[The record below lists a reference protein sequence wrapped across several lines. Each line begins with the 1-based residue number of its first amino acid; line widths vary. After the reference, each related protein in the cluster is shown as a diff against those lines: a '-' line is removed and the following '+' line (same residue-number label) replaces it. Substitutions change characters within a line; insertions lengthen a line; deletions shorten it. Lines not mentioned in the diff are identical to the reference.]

1 MEQSWRQFHGQGL
14 QVQFHSR
21 GFLHRILFQAYFPS
35 KSLFLSKWV
44 IFIVFYTDTHWYS
57 FIFQIIQK
65 MFTGLCE
72 NCFHLHETAL
82 QLFLLFGTN
91 IIFFSALNR
100 NKFKN
105 VFRFPL
111 RTLSELSRRVTRSSS
126 VSFPFLFHPT
136 RHGVVGQRSGTGLET
151 PLLGWAL
158 PLWRFS
164 TMWALVSM
172 FLLSFSTRV
181 MLSLSPISSL
191 YFDTLSMVTW
201 CIIQL
206 QIY

>member
-1 MEQSWRQFHGQGL
+1 
-14 QVQFHSR
+14 
-21 GFLHRILFQAYFPS
+21 
-35 KSLFLSKWV
+35 
-44 IFIVFYTDTHWYS
+44 
-57 FIFQIIQK
+57 

-82 QLFLLFGTN
+82 QLFLLFGTK

-126 VSFPFLFHPT
+126 VSFPFLFHRT
-136 RHGVVGQRSGTGLET
+136 RHGGVGQRSGTGLET

-158 PLWRFS
+158 PLKI
-164 TMWALVSM
+164 LNHVSLGVDVPV
-172 FLLSFSTRV
+172 FFHPDDVASFSYFFPSIH
-181 MLSLSPISSL
+181 SLSIHSQWLPDT
-191 YFDTLSMVTW
+191 YFN
-201 CIIQL
+201 
-206 QIY
+206 Y

>member
-1 MEQSWRQFHGQGL
+1 
-14 QVQFHSR
+14 
-21 GFLHRILFQAYFPS
+21 
-35 KSLFLSKWV
+35 
-44 IFIVFYTDTHWYS
+44 
-57 FIFQIIQK
+57 

-82 QLFLLFGTN
+82 QLFLLFGTK

-126 VSFPFLFHPT
+126 VSFPFLFHRT
-136 RHGVVGQRSGTGLET
+136 RHGGVGQRSGTRLET

-158 PLWRFS
+158 PLKILNHGSLGVDVPVFFHPGDV
-164 TMWALVSM
+164 A
-172 FLLSFSTRV
+172 SFSYF
-181 MLSLSPISSL
+181 LSSIHSLSIHFQWLP
-191 YFDTLSMVTW
+191 DT
-201 CIIQL
+201 
-206 QIY
+206 

>member
-14 QVQFHSR
+14 QVQFHLR
-21 GFLHRILFQAYFPS
+21 GFLHRILFQVYFPS
-35 KSLFLSKWV
+35 KSLFLSTWV
-44 IFIVFYTDTHWYS
+44 IFIVFYTDTHS

-126 VSFPFLFHPT
+126 VYLFLF
-136 RHGVVGQRSGTGLET
+136 VSTGLDT
-151 PLLGWAL
+151 GV
-158 PLWRFS
+158 S
-164 TMWALVSM
+164 GKGLV
-172 FLLSFSTRV
+172 
-181 MLSLSPISSL
+181 P
-191 YFDTLSMVTW
+191 D
-201 CIIQL
+201 
-206 QIY
+206 